1 MTDQLTAPPPSAAP
15 ADVAHG
21 GRSWADNLSFRRIS
35 AIYIFIAMFV
45 IFSLWVPDTFLSS
58 AVWRSMLDIQALNAM
73 VAIALVIPLAAGVF
87 DLAIGAEV
95 ALGAI
100 LVAWFISHQGYGLVT
115 AVVLS
120 VLAGVSAGVAS
131 ALLIERAKIDSFIA
145 TLGMSSVLFALV
157 QWVSGNQQI
166 VNLGEQFQ
174 SFATSTIFGIT
185 SAVWMMLVVAA
196 IAWYLLECTPAG
208 RKVYATGGNRDA
220 ARLAGV
226 NTTMVTV
233 VTLAA
238 CGGIAALAGVLQ
250 TSRIAT
256 GDPTVGPG
264 FLLPAFAA
272 AFLGSTQFKDG
283 RYNIWGAVLSVYVLA
298 TGVKGLQLAGA
309 PVWIPELFNGVA
321 LLLAVGMAVRHH
333 AKAAKGRTSKSR
345 PTPFARLRRERA
357 KA

>member
-1 MTDQLTAPPPSAAP
+1 MTEQLTAPPPQSAPAAP
-15 ADVAHG
+15 EPS
-21 GRSWADNLSFRRIS
+21 RRFSWPRNLSFRRIS
-35 AIYIFIAMFV
+35 AVYIFLAMFA
-45 IFSLWVPDTFLSS
+45 IFSLWVPDTFLSEN
-58 AVWRSMLDIQALNAM
+58 VWRSMLDIQALNAL

-95 ALGAI
+95 AIGAI
-100 LVAWFISHQGYGLVT
+100 LVAWFLTNQGYGIGT
-115 AVVLS
+115 SIVLS
-120 VLAGVSAGVAS
+120 VLAGVLAGVIS

-145 TLGMSSVLFALV
+145 TLGMSSVLFAMV

-166 VNLGEQFQ
+166 VNLGEQFHA
-174 SFATSTIFGIT
+174 FSTRTFFGIT
-185 SAVWMMLVVAA
+185 SAVWIMLVVAL

-226 NTTMVTV
+226 NTALVTG

-283 RYNIWGAVLSVYVLA
+283 RYNIWGAVVSVYVLA

-333 AKAAKGRTSKSR
+333 ANAAKGRRSR
-345 PTPFARLRRERA
+345 FGRGRAA
-357 KA
+357 KAGATGTG

>member
-1 MTDQLTAPPPSAAP
+1 MTEQLTAPPPPPTPLVPEGRAR
-15 ADVAHG
+15 
-21 GRSWADNLSFRRIS
+21 RSWGQNLSFRRIS
-35 AIYIFIAMFV
+35 AVYIFIAMFA

-58 AVWRSMLDIQALNAM
+58 AVWRSMLDIQALNAL

-95 ALGAI
+95 AIGAI
-100 LVAWFISHQGYGLVT
+100 LVAWFISERGYGIAT
-115 AVVLS
+115 AVTLS
-120 VLAGVSAGVAS
+120 VLAGVLAGVAS
-131 ALLIERAKIDSFIA
+131 ALLVERAKIDSFIA
-145 TLGMSSVLFALV
+145 TLGMSSILFAMV

-174 SFATSTIFGIT
+174 AFSTKPVFGIT
-185 SAVWMMLVVAA
+185 AAVWIMLIVAA
-196 IAWYLLECTPAG
+196 VAWYLLECTPAG

-226 NTTMVTV
+226 NTAMVTI

-283 RYNIWGAVLSVYVLA
+283 RYNIWGAVVSVYVLA

-333 AKAAKGRTSKSR
+333 ANAAKGRASK
-345 PTPFARLRRERA
+345 LGLKRRRRVTA